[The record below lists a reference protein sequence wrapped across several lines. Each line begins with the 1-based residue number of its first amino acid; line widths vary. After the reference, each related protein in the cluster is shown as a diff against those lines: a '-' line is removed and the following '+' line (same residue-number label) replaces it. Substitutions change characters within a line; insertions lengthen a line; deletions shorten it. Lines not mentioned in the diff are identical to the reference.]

1 MSPRLDAWLT
11 AEPAGAPEPRG
22 LVVWRRA
29 DGDDRRTFVTSL
41 VADGE
46 EPGELMPLFTVP
58 VEAVPADA
66 ITPHAPATHHPRD
79 EDLVD
84 WRVWCEAAA
93 LAAAPT
99 TGDEVVRVA
108 LPGAVASCVLPS
120 WMDARRALHA
130 AVLLDDP
137 ARLVWVT
144 LEPPGSDAG
153 RVVAE
158 APLPALPLAYGCW
171 LDARDGATLHVVLGV
186 ADASGATFLCWS
198 GIAGQPPTWA
208 WSWQVA
214 GAVPVPGATVSIAA
228 EGDRALRMTAL
239 VHGAASVGEE
249 PARWPV
255 YAACVAGDGAF
266 TTRAVVALEAPA
278 AWGALVAMPTR
289 SGDAL
294 AALLRDAEGRHVAV
308 RGEAAVALGEAV
320 GITAPPQLMR
330 VGGDVYALTYGAEG
344 EPGAA
349 LLVV

>member
-1 MSPRLDAWLT
+1 VSPRLDAWLT
-11 AEPAGAPEPRG
+11 AEPADASDPRV
-22 LVVWRRA
+22 LVVWRRP
-29 DGDDRRTFVTSL
+29 
-41 VADGE
+41 E

-84 WRVWCEAAA
+84 WRVWCEPAAF
-93 LAAAPT
+93 AAAPT

-137 ARLVWVT
+137 PRLVWVT
-144 LEPPGSDAG
+144 LEAPGSGAG

-158 APLPALPLAYGCW
+158 APLPSLPWAYGGW

-186 ADASGATFLCWS
+186 TDVSSATYLCWS

-208 WSWQVA
+208 WTWQVA
-214 GAVPVPGATVSIAA
+214 GAVPLPGATVRIEA
-228 EGDRALRMTAL
+228 EGERALRLTAL
-239 VHGAASVGEE
+239 VQGAASVGEE
-249 PARWPV
+249 PPRWPV
-255 YAACVAGDGAF
+255 YAACVSGDGAL
-266 TTRAVVALEAPA
+266 TTRAVAALEAPA
-278 AWGALVAMPTR
+278 AWGALVAMPAR

-308 RGEAAVALGEAV
+308 VGEAAVAIEQQA

-330 VGGDVYALTYGAEG
+330 VGGEVYVLTCEAEG